1 MLAAMPRG
9 NPKRPTTLRL
19 RPGLVEAVAT
29 YGVPLTQAIEEG
41 LDWWLAREKRRKPG
55 SARKSARMRPR
66 DAA

>member
-1 MLAAMPRG
+1 MPRG

-19 RPGLVEAVAT
+19 RPGLVEAVAA

-41 LDWWLAREKRRKPG
+41 LDWWLTRAKRRKLG
-55 SARKSARMRPR
+55 ATRKSAMTRPG